1 MPVASNFQLKS
12 KGTGT
17 ERSSDVNL
25 SHQGQEKSN
34 DPSQQSGRE
43 SKLSFPLPFY
53 FIHALPGLKDAHWLC
68 GRQSALLSPLIQII
82 ISSRITSTDTPR
94 NKVSPNIWIP
104 CDPVNLTHKNK
115 HHRPQYWPRRKGFPR
130 HWASLVCLSHLLQD
144 SL

>member
-12 KGTGT
+12 KGMSTKRT
-17 ERSSDVNL
+17 SDVNL

-43 SKLSFPLPFY
+43 SKFSFSLPFY
-53 FIHALPGLKDAHWLC
+53 FIQALHGLKDAYWLC
-68 GRQSALLSPLIQII
+68 RRQSALLSPLIQII
-82 ISSRITSTDTPR
+82 IASRIIFTDTPR

-115 HHRPQYWPRRKGFPR
+115 HHRPQYSPRLKRFPR
-130 HWASLVCLSHLLQD
+130 HWASLACLHHLLQD